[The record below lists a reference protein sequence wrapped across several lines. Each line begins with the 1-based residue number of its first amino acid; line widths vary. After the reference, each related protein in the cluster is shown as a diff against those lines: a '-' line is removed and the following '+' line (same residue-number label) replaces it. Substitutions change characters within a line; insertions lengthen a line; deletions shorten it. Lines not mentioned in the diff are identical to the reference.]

1 VYVSDDGAGRVELHR
16 KRGTTLKLRSIS
28 RGFFLVN
35 SVKER
40 KKKKKK
46 EMRTDSRRNYLFG
59 RTENSRWQ
67 NGAFSIRR
75 ICEVVSLSQ
84 HWVIP
89 SKLRSTN
96 SHDYGPASLYCCFEW
111 PVRSGSRVRDEAS
124 RERSSR
130 RYGGWMLL
138 WIYYSRPHVPRFDRN
153 LALLTENIN
162 FSPVSYIKFAF
173 NWFISRFSF

>member
-1 VYVSDDGAGRVELHR
+1 MDL
-16 KRGTTLKLRSIS
+16 
-28 RGFFLVN
+28 
-35 SVKER
+35 
-40 KKKKKK
+40 
-46 EMRTDSRRNYLFG
+46 RRNYLFG
-59 RTENSRWQ
+59 RTGNSRWQ

-75 ICEVVSLSQ
+75 IREVVSLSQ

-111 PVRSGSRVRDEAS
+111 PVRSGSHVRDEAS

-138 WIYYSRPHVPRFDRN
+138 WIYTHDRTFPDSIAIAVSWRRVSIFLQDPILNSLRF
-153 LALLTENIN
+153 
-162 FSPVSYIKFAF
+162 
-173 NWFISRFSF
+173 